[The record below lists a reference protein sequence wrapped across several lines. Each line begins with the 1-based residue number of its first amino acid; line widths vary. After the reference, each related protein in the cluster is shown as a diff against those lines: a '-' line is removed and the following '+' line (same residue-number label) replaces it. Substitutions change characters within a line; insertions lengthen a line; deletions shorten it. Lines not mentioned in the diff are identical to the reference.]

1 MNKKDLLIS
10 VLTKI
15 QPYWDRAASLLGV
28 VKNFDLPDSMLDIV
42 LTPINTAVGHLK
54 DKKLQGILQ
63 QQLESI
69 KTLRKKEEEDRA
81 HDESDAV
88 HLLEHI
94 DD

>member
-15 QPYWDRAASLLGV
+15 QPYWDSAASLLSV

-42 LTPINTAVGHLK
+42 LKPINTAVGRLK

-63 QQLESI
+63 QQLANI
-69 KTLRKKEEEDRA
+69 KTLREKEEKDHA
-81 HDESDAV
+81 HDESDAE
-88 HLLEHI
+88 HLLDHI
-94 DD
+94 DE